1 MAIFYI
7 FHGVFDDY
15 NEEMLAILNFYKEVE
30 KQTMI
35 LFLFISS
42 SFFGFL
48 LLFFFVFF
56 VFSVLVLSC
65 AICIG

>member
-35 LFLFISS
+35 LFLFI
-42 SFFGFL
+42 
-48 LLFFFVFF
+48 
-56 VFSVLVLSC
+56 
-65 AICIG
+65 

>member
-35 LFLFISS
+35 LFLSI
-42 SFFGFL
+42 SFFL
-48 LLFFFVFF
+48 LRFYKIFFVFF
-56 VFSVLVLSC
+56 VFSG
-65 AICIG
+65 IKIKKKIEWQ

>member
-35 LFLFISS
+35 LFLFISVFLGVFII
-42 SFFGFL
+42 FFCVFR
-48 LLFFFVFF
+48 FFRD
-56 VFSVLVLSC
+56 
-65 AICIG
+65 

>member
-15 NEEMLAILNFYKEVE
+15 NEEMLAILNLYKEVE

-35 LFLFISS
+35 LFLFIFFFLGFLKNFFLCF
-42 SFFGFL
+42 SFFPGL
-48 LLFFFVFF
+48 R
-56 VFSVLVLSC
+56 
-65 AICIG
+65 

>member
-35 LFLFISS
+35 LFLFIS
-42 SFFGFL
+42 FFLFL
-48 LLFFFVFF
+48 FWVFIIFFVFF
-56 VFSVLVLSC
+56 VFSG
-65 AICIG
+65 IKIKKKE

>member
-35 LFLFISS
+35 LFLSI
-42 SFFGFL
+42 SFFL
-48 LLFFFVFF
+48 LRFYKFFFVFF
-56 VFSVLVLSC
+56 VFSG
-65 AICIG
+65 IKIKKKIEWQ

>member
-15 NEEMLAILNFYKEVE
+15 NEEMLAILNFYKVVE

-35 LFLFISS
+35 LFLSRFY
-42 SFFGFL
+42 FCFR
-48 LLFFFVFF
+48 LF
-56 VFSVLVLSC
+56 
-65 AICIG
+65 

>member
-35 LFLFISS
+35 LFLFIS
-42 SFFGFL
+42 FFWVFKKI
-48 LLFFFVFF
+48 FFVFF
-56 VFSVLVLSC
+56 VFSG
-65 AICIG
+65 IKIKKKE

>member
-35 LFLFISS
+35 LFLFISL
-42 SFFGFL
+42 FFGFL

-56 VFSVLVLSC
+56 VFSG
-65 AICIG
+65 IKIKKKE

>member
-35 LFLFISS
+35 LFLF
-42 SFFGFL
+42 
-48 LLFFFVFF
+48 FFFFLGFYNFFCVFRF
-56 VFSVLVLSC
+56 FRD
-65 AICIG
+65 

>member
-35 LFLFISS
+35 LFLSI
-42 SFFGFL
+42 SFFL
-48 LLFFFVFF
+48 LRFYKNFFVFF
-56 VFSVLVLSC
+56 VFSG
-65 AICIG
+65 IKIKKKIEWQ

>member
-35 LFLFISS
+35 LFLFIYF
-42 SFFGFL
+42 FFGFL
-48 LLFFFVFF
+48 KIFFLCFSFF
-56 VFSVLVLSC
+56 PGLR
-65 AICIG
+65 

>member
-15 NEEMLAILNFYKEVE
+15 NEEVLAILNFYKEVK
-30 KQTMI
+30 KQTM
-35 LFLFISS
+35 LQFLFIS
-42 SFFGFL
+42 FFYGF

-56 VFSVLVLSC
+56 VFSG
-65 AICIG
+65 IKIKKKE

>member
-35 LFLFISS
+35 LFLFIS
-42 SFFGFL
+42 FFWVF
-48 LLFFFVFF
+48 FIIFFVFF
-56 VFSVLVLSC
+56 VFSG
-65 AICIG
+65 IKIKKKE

>member
-35 LFLFISS
+35 LFLFIY
-42 SFFGFL
+42 
-48 LLFFFVFF
+48 FFFWGFYNFFCVFRF
-56 VFSVLVLSC
+56 FRD
-65 AICIG
+65 

>member
-15 NEEMLAILNFYKEVE
+15 NEEMLAIHNFYKEVE

-35 LFLFISS
+35 LFLFIS
-42 SFFGFL
+42 FFGGF
-48 LLFFFVFF
+48 FIIFFVFF
-56 VFSVLVLSC
+56 VFSG
-65 AICIG
+65 IKIKKKE

>member
-42 SFFGFL
+42 SFFVFL
-48 LLFFFVFF
+48 KFFFVFF
-56 VFSVLVLSC
+56 VFSG
-65 AICIG
+65 IKIKKKE

>member
-35 LFLFISS
+35 LFLFIS
-42 SFFGFL
+42 FFGVFFL
-48 LLFFFVFF
+48 IFFVFF
-56 VFSVLVLSC
+56 VFSG
-65 AICIG
+65 IKIKKKE